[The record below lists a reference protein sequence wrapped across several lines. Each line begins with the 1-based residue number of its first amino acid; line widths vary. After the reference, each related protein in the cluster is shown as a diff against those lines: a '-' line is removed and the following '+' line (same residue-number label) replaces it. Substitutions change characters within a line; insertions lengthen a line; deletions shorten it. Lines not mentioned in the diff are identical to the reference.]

1 MKQTIIAIILLFNL
15 QFTFAQEDVKSKI
28 DDLMKEYYPKDNDP
42 GNVLEVYD
50 NNNKSIYA
58 KGQGIADLKTG
69 RKIDVQTNFRMASVS
84 KQVTAAAIYQL
95 IKENKID
102 VNTAKLSDYF
112 PNLKGE
118 IRNATVPQLLN
129 HSSGIVDYE
138 EIIPKGLKEQLH
150 DSDVLKLIEPLDRVY
165 FSPGTKFRYSN
176 TAYCLMALIVEK
188 VSGQG
193 FSEFVWDHFFKPLN
207 MHNSLVYN
215 PEDEIKDRA
224 YGYHLKDN
232 EFVFADQSL
241 TSATKGD
248 GGVYTSASEYKLWNQ
263 AFIKSMEEGSSFN
276 DFFDK
281 NIIAINKDCSYSM
294 GKFVAADQFG
304 NKVFFHTGESTGF
317 NNLVMSI
324 PLRDINISLFTNR
337 DDKKINPFIEELLN
351 ILDIKLMQ
359 QEKKP
364 VFKWLSD
371 TYANEH

>member
-1 MKQTIIAIILLFNL
+1 MKHIIIAIILIFSMQLAFS
-15 QFTFAQEDVKSKI
+15 QGDVKSKL
-28 DDLMKEYYPKDNDP
+28 DDLLKEYYPKDNDP
-42 GNVLEVYD
+42 GIVLQVYD
-50 NNNKSIYA
+50 NNNNTIFA

-69 RKIDVQTNFRMASVS
+69 RKIDLHTNFRMASVS

-95 IKENKID
+95 IQENKID
-102 VNTAKLSDYF
+102 VNTAKLSDFF

-118 IRNATVPQLLN
+118 IRNATIPQLLN

-138 EIIPKGLKEQLH
+138 EIIPKGLKKQLR

-176 TAYCLMALIVEK
+176 TAYCLLALIVEE

-193 FSEFVWDHFFKPLN
+193 FSEYVWEQFFKPLN
-207 MHNSLVYN
+207 MQNSLVYN

-224 YGYHLKDN
+224 FGYHLKGD
-232 EFVFADQSL
+232 EFVFADQSI

-248 GGVYTSASEYKLWNQ
+248 GGVYTSANEYKLWNQ
-263 AFIKSMEEGSSFN
+263 AFIQLLEKDPAYADFLTGNLISM
-276 DFFDK
+276 
-281 NIIAINKDCSYSM
+281 NKDCSYSI
-294 GKFVAADQFG
+294 GKFIAKDQFG
-304 NKVFFHTGESTGF
+304 NLVYFHTGESTGF

-324 PLRDINISLFTNR
+324 PKKNINLSVFTNR

-351 ILDIKLMQ
+351 ILDIQLMQ